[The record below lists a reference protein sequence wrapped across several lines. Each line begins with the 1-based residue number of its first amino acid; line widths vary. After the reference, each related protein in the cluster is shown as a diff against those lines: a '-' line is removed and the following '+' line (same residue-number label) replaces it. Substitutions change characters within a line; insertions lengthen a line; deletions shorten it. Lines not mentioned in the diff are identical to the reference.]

1 MRTKWLPIRC
11 LYVAVFSNC
20 RAFSCLTAHFKHFR
34 QAPIFHLTANSR
46 GKAVVTKTGEWLLS
60 ASMSFKPR
68 VRLLSALGDPVF
80 SKIVS
85 AAGCFNQHRVC
96 LHRGT
101 KLPSAFVWKP
111 KDKAF

>member
-34 QAPIFHLTANSR
+34 QVPIRHLMATSPC
-46 GKAVVTKTGEWLLS
+46 KAVVTKTGERLLLD
-60 ASMSFKPR
+60 SMSLKPS
-68 VRLLSALGDPVF
+68 VCFPSTLGDPAF

-85 AAGCFNQHRVC
+85 AAGCFNQHREC
-96 LHRGT
+96 LQLG
-101 KLPSAFVWKP
+101 A
-111 KDKAF
+111 